1 MGKVVVNMSVSAD
14 GFFEGPDGDISWHL
28 VDEEVHAHFNE
39 VLGRMSYF
47 VEGRVVYEMMEAY
60 WPTADQQPDSSEAEK
75 EFARIWRDT
84 PKVVYSRTLDR
95 VGPNATLVRDVVPAE
110 VQELKAQAA
119 GDLSLGGAEIVAA
132 FQQHGLIDEFWLYI
146 HPVAIGEGRPLFP
159 RGVHVDLR
167 LLESQ
172 AFGNGVVRLRY
183 EVERP
188 R

>member
-1 MGKVVVNMSVSAD
+1 MGNVVVNLSVSAD
-14 GFFEGPDGDISWHL
+14 GFFEGPGGDISWHR

-47 VEGRVVYEMMEAY
+47 VEGRVVYQMMEEF
-60 WPTADQQPDSSEAEK
+60 WPTADQQPDAPDEMR
-75 EFARIWRDT
+75 EFARIWRET

-95 VGPNATLVRDVVPAE
+95 VGPNATLVRDVVPEE
-110 VQELKAQAA
+110 VRELKAQAA

-132 FQQHGLIDEFWLYI
+132 FQQHGLVDEYWLYI

-159 RGVHVDLR
+159 RGSHIDLH
-167 LLESQ
+167 LAETH

-183 EVERP
+183 EVDRD
-188 R
+188 